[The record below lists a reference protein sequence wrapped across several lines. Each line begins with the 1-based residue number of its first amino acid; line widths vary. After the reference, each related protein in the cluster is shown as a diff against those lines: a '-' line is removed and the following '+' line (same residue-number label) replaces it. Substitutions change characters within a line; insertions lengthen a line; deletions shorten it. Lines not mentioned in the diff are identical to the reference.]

1 MAHADLRS
9 IVFNNA
15 MLLNATDHSDD
26 DGVGGTGLDLG
37 GPGSVAHAF
46 NARLC
51 KEFNASAVHP
61 GDNTD
66 ANRAGGDNNDFW
78 SLANHMF
85 QGTTDGSAYD
95 TGDDILLTGVSCV
108 INESTGVNF
117 VDFKARSITWPSIA
131 EADAGDKASG
141 VLIYRLVAGSST
153 PVEANDIPLC
163 FIKFAS
169 AIDPDGSDLTVK
181 WSGVAD
187 SSTSGTILKI
197 QQAAV

>member
-1 MAHADLRS
+1 
-9 IVFNNA
+9 
-15 MLLNATDHSDD
+15 
-26 DGVGGTGLDLG
+26 
-37 GPGSVAHAF
+37 
-46 NARLC
+46 
-51 KEFNASAVHP
+51 
-61 GDNTD
+61 
-66 ANRAGGDNNDFW
+66 
-78 SLANHMF
+78 MF

-95 TGDDILLTGVSCV
+95 SGDDILLTGVSCV